1 MDITQLRE
9 KIDNIDDQL
18 VNLFTQR
25 MEITRDIAAYKKENN
40 LPIYVP
46 ARERQK
52 LQEVAKLAGPDMDD
66 YTRVLYSMIF
76 ELSRS
81 YQSKQNSTATELYR
95 KITDS
100 IENTSKLFP
109 QAPMVACQGVEGAYS
124 QIACEKIFKNPMI
137 MYFKNF
143 DAIFG
148 AIEQGLCQYGI
159 LPIENSTAGSVK
171 KVYDLMIHHN
181 FSIVRTFRLKIDH
194 NLLAKPGTKLSDIQE
209 IYSHEQAIN
218 QCSDF
223 LKNMPG
229 VKIFKNPMIMYFK
242 NFDAIFGAI
251 EQGLCQYGILPIE
264 NSTAGSVK
272 KVYDL
277 MIHHNF
283 SIVRTFRL
291 KIDHNLLAKPGTKLS
306 DIQEIYS
313 HEQAINQCSD
323 FLKNMPGVKI
333 IPVENTAVAAQMV
346 AQSQDNHGAAISSK
360 GCEEIYGLCSLADS
374 IQDKG
379 NNRTRF
385 ICISKNLEIYPG
397 ADKTS
402 IMMVLPHKP
411 GALYKVLARLYVL
424 GINVIKLESR
434 PIPDRDFEFM
444 FYFDL
449 ETSIYSQEFVQL
461 MCELDD
467 LCEEFKYLG
476 SYSEVV

>member
-1 MDITQLRE
+1 MELNELRNE
-9 KIDNIDDQL
+9 IDLVDSQL
-18 VNLFTQR
+18 VKLFVER
-25 MEITRDIAAYKKENN
+25 MKLSAQIGDYKKQNN

-46 ARERQK
+46 VREREK
-52 LQEVAKLAGPDMDD
+52 LQEVAKQAGAEMDN

-81 YQSKQNSTATELYR
+81 YQSKRNLESTPLHES
-95 KITDS
+95 IVNS
-100 IENTSKLFP
+100 IENTPKLFP
-109 QAPMVACQGVEGAYS
+109 QTPMVACQGVEGAYA
-124 QIACEKIFKNPMI
+124 QIACEKMFKSPFI

-143 DAIFG
+143 EGIFNAIDK
-148 AIEQGLCQYGI
+148 GLCQYGI

-181 FSIVRTFRLKIDH
+181 FSIIRTFRLKIDH
-194 NLLAKPGTKLSDIQE
+194 NLLANPGAKLSDIKE

-223 LKNMPG
+223 LNT
-229 VKIFKNPMIMYFK
+229 
-242 NFDAIFGAI
+242 
-251 EQGLCQYGILPIE
+251 L
-264 NSTAGSVK
+264 T
-272 KVYDL
+272 
-277 MIHHNF
+277 
-283 SIVRTFRL
+283 
-291 KIDHNLLAKPGTKLS
+291 
-306 DIQEIYS
+306 
-313 HEQAINQCSD
+313 
-323 FLKNMPGVKI
+323 GVKI
-333 IPVENTAVAAQMV
+333 IPVENTAVAAKSV
-346 AQSQDNHGAAISSK
+346 ADSGRTDIAAISSRS
-360 GCEEIYGLCSLADS
+360 CQELYGLCCLADN

-397 ADKTS
+397 SDKTS
-402 IMMVLPHKP
+402 IMMVLSHKP
-411 GALYKVLARLYVL
+411 GALYKVLARMYVL

-449 ETSIYSQEFVQL
+449 ETSIYSEEFVQL

-476 SYSEVV
+476 SYTEVV